1 MLNVLIVDDD
11 TRFTAALS
19 EYMQAE
25 GFNVRVAA
33 TLQEAKSEF
42 ASHPPSVVLV
52 DLLLPDG
59 RGLDLL
65 DEFENT
71 ATEALV
77 MTSYPSVDTAVEG
90 LRKKV
95 SDYLTKPIDMTRLKE
110 CLHRLKSNQNMSD
123 ATAEEAFAPK
133 SVAASPATGG
143 ATGWGAFIGRS
154 PSMQRTYTLLEQVA
168 PSDATVFIYGES
180 GSGKELAAESIHR
193 LSGRGGPFLALNC
206 GAVPE
211 NLIGNELFGHERGG
225 FTGASRQHKGYFE
238 RASGGTLF
246 LDEITE
252 MPLDMQVNLLRVLE
266 TGAVIRIGGTEEI
279 KVDVRLIAASN
290 RDPVQAVKDK
300 KLRED
305 LYFRLM
311 VLPVHLP
318 PLRERAGD
326 IELLALHF
334 MQQFNQ
340 ERGQNKQLS
349 RDSLI
354 ELTKHSW
361 PGNVRELKNAL
372 FRMYL
377 LSEGSIITATHV
389 SQLLSLLAHNA
400 GNRSAAP
407 SAGVSLEDV
416 ERNLIF
422 ATLERFEGNKRLTAE
437 SLGVSLKTLYNKLK
451 RYGEEKT
458 GT

>member
-11 TRFTAALS
+11 ARFTTALS

-25 GFNVRVAA
+25 GFNVRVAG
-33 TLQEAKSEF
+33 TLQQAKNEF
-42 ASHPPSVVLV
+42 ANYPPSVVLV

-71 ATEALV
+71 EALV

-90 LRKKV
+90 IRKKV
-95 SDYLTKPIDMTRLKE
+95 SDYLTKPLDMSRLKE
-110 CLHRLKSNQNMSD
+110 CLHRLKSNQNQHVGVDNPGD
-123 ATAEEAFAPK
+123 AGKGSSAD
-133 SVAASPATGG
+133 PANGS
-143 ATGWGAFIGRS
+143 AVGWGAFIGRS
-154 PSMQRTYTLLEQVA
+154 ASMEKTYTLLEQVA

-193 LSGRGGPFLALNC
+193 LSGRTGPFLALNC

-334 MQQFNQ
+334 MQQFNH
-340 ERGQNKQLS
+340 ERGQNKQLA
-349 RDSLI
+349 RDAVL
-354 ELTKHSW
+354 ELGKHSW

-377 LSEGSIITATHV
+377 LSDGNVITAAHV
-389 SQLLSLLAHNA
+389 SQLLSLLAHSA
-400 GNRSAAP
+400 GNRTSQPAAG
-407 SAGVSLEDV
+407 ASLEDV

>member
-11 TRFTAALS
+11 ARFTTALS

-25 GFNVRVAA
+25 GFNVRVAG
-33 TLQEAKSEF
+33 TLQQAKSEF

-65 DEFENT
+65 DEFEDT
-71 ATEALV
+71 ETEALV

-95 SDYLTKPIDMTRLKE
+95 SDYLTKPIDMTRLKD
-110 CLHRLKSNQNMSD
+110 CLHRLKSNQNLH
-123 ATAEEAFAPK
+123 AEIVGAYSAGNA
-133 SVAASPATGG
+133 VAGLSGG
-143 ATGWGAFIGRS
+143 APGWGAFIGRS
-154 PSMQRTYTLLEQVA
+154 PSMQKTYTLLEQVA

-193 LSGRGGPFLALNC
+193 LSGRSGPFLALNC

-279 KVDVRLIAASN
+279 KVDVRLVAASN
-290 RDPVQAVKDK
+290 RDPVQAVKEK

-349 RDSLI
+349 RDALI
-354 ELTKHSW
+354 ELGRHSW

-377 LSEGSIITATHV
+377 LSEGNVITAAYV
-389 SQLLSLLAHNA
+389 SQMLSLLAHNA
-400 GNRSAAP
+400 ANRSALPAP
-407 SAGVSLEDV
+407 GVSLEDV

>member
-11 TRFTAALS
+11 ARFTAALS

-25 GFNVRVAA
+25 GFNVRVAG
-33 TLQEAKSEF
+33 TLQQAKSEF

-71 ATEALV
+71 ETEALV

-110 CLHRLKSNQNMSD
+110 CLHRLKSNQNMN
-123 ATAEEAFAPK
+123 AESAV
-133 SVAASPATGG
+133 SLVAKSPAGLAG
-143 ATGWGAFIGRS
+143 SAPGWGAFIGRS
-154 PSMQRTYTLLEQVA
+154 PSMQKTYTLLEQVA

-193 LSGRGGPFLALNC
+193 LSGRSGPFLALNC

-279 KVDVRLIAASN
+279 KVDVRLVAASN

-349 RDSLI
+349 RDALL
-354 ELTKHSW
+354 ELSKHSW

-377 LSEGSIITATHV
+377 LSEGNIITAAHV
-389 SQLLSLLAHNA
+389 SQMLSLLAHGA
-400 GNRSAAP
+400 TSRSALP
-407 SAGVSLEDV
+407 TAGVSLEDV

>member
-11 TRFTAALS
+11 IRFTAALS

-25 GFNVRVAA
+25 GFNVRVAG
-33 TLQEAKSEF
+33 TLQQAKNEF
-42 ASHPPSVVLV
+42 ANNPPSVVLV

-71 ATEALV
+71 EALV
-77 MTSYPSVDTAVEG
+77 MTSYPSVDSAVEG

-95 SDYLTKPIDMTRLKE
+95 SDYLTKPLDMSRLKE
-110 CLHRLKSNQNMSD
+110 CLHRLKSNQSQVNNPGDDTDSSAGSAD
-123 ATAEEAFAPK
+123 D
-133 SVAASPATGG
+133 SPQ
-143 ATGWGAFIGRS
+143 GWGAFIGRS
-154 PSMQRTYTLLEQVA
+154 ARMQKTYTLLEQVA

-193 LSGRGGPFLALNC
+193 LSRRAGPFLALNC

-279 KVDVRLIAASN
+279 KVDVRLVAASN
-290 RDPVQAVKDK
+290 RDPVQAVRDK

-334 MQQFNQ
+334 MHQFNQ
-340 ERGQNKQLS
+340 ERGQNKQLA
-349 RDSLI
+349 RDAVL
-354 ELTKHSW
+354 ELGKHSW
-361 PGNVRELKNAL
+361 PGNVRELRNAL

-377 LSEGSIITATHV
+377 LSDGNVITAAHV
-389 SQLLSLLAHNA
+389 SQMLSLLAHSASNRNSQPAA
-400 GNRSAAP
+400 GA
-407 SAGVSLEDV
+407 SLEDV

>member
-11 TRFTAALS
+11 ARFTAALS
-19 EYMQAE
+19 EYMRAE
-25 GFNVRVAA
+25 GFNVRVAG
-33 TLQEAKSEF
+33 TLQQAKSEF

-71 ATEALV
+71 EALV

-95 SDYLTKPIDMTRLKE
+95 SDYLTKPIDMSRLKE
-110 CLHRLKSNQNMSD
+110 CLHRLKSNQNLSAENASD
-123 ATAEEAFAPK
+123 ASKA
-133 SVAASPATGG
+133 SAASSGVGSAL
-143 ATGWGAFIGRS
+143 GWGAFIGRS
-154 PSMQRTYTLLEQVA
+154 PSMQKTYTLLEQVA

-193 LSGRGGPFLALNC
+193 LSGRTGPFLALNC

-279 KVDVRLIAASN
+279 KVDVRLVAASN

-311 VLPVHLP
+311 VLPVRLP
-318 PLRERAGD
+318 PLRERVGD

-340 ERGQNKQLS
+340 ERGQNKQLA
-349 RDSLI
+349 RDALI
-354 ELTKHSW
+354 ELGKHSW
-361 PGNVRELKNAL
+361 PGNVRELKNGL

-377 LSEGSIITATHV
+377 LSEGNVITATHV
-389 SQLLSLLAHNA
+389 TQMLSLLAHNA
-400 GNRSAAP
+400 SNRTSLPAP
-407 SAGVSLEDV
+407 GVSLEDV

>member
-1 MLNVLIVDDD
+1 LFMLNVLIVDDD
-11 TRFTAALS
+11 IRFTDALS

-25 GFNVRVAA
+25 GFNVRVAG
-33 TLQEAKSEF
+33 TLEQARSEF
-42 ASHPPSVVLV
+42 ASYAPSVVLV

-65 DEFENT
+65 NEFENSD
-71 ATEALV
+71 TEALV
-77 MTSYPSVDTAVEG
+77 MTSYPSVDSAVEG

-95 SDYLTKPIDMTRLKE
+95 SDYLTKPLDMTRLKE
-110 CLHRLKSNQNMSD
+110 CLHRLKSSQ
-123 ATAEEAFAPK
+123 
-133 SVAASPATGG
+133 AAVVENSKHTFSN
-143 ATGWGAFIGRS
+143 TDLTNDDINGWGAFIGRS
-154 PSMQRTYTLLEQVA
+154 ESMRRTYALLEQIA
-168 PSDATVFIYGES
+168 PSDGTVFIYGES

-193 LSGRGGPFLALNC
+193 LSKRPGPFLALNC

-266 TGAVIRIGGTEEI
+266 TGAVIRIGGSEEI
-279 KVDVRLIAASN
+279 KVDVRLVAASN
-290 RDPVQAVKDK
+290 RDPMQAIRDK

-311 VLPVHLP
+311 VLPVKLP
-318 PLRERAGD
+318 SLREREGD
-326 IELLALHF
+326 IALLAKYF
-334 MQQFNQ
+334 MRQFNQ
-340 ERGQNKQLS
+340 ERGQNKKLT
-349 RDSLI
+349 DDALA
-354 ELTKHSW
+354 ELGKHSW

-372 FRMYL
+372 FRVYL
-377 LSEGSIITATHV
+377 LTEGNIISAAHV
-389 SQLLSLLAHNA
+389 SQMLSLMADTSI
-400 GNRSAAP
+400 GGPRAP
-407 SAGVSLEDV
+407 VTGTSLEDV

-422 ATLERFEGNKRLTAE
+422 ATLERFEGNKKLTAE

-451 RYGEEKT
+451 RYGEENT

>member
-11 TRFTAALS
+11 SRFTAALS

-25 GFNVRVAA
+25 GFNVRVAG
-33 TLQEAKSEF
+33 TLQQAKSEF

-65 DEFENT
+65 DEFEDT
-71 ATEALV
+71 ETEALV

-95 SDYLTKPIDMTRLKE
+95 SDYLTKPIDMTRLKD
-110 CLHRLKSNQNMSD
+110 CLHRLKSNQSPH
-123 ATAEEAFAPK
+123 AESVGAFGGGNAAAGLPVGAP
-133 SVAASPATGG
+133 
-143 ATGWGAFIGRS
+143 GWGAFIGRS
-154 PSMQRTYTLLEQVA
+154 PSMQKTYTLLEQVA

-193 LSGRGGPFLALNC
+193 LSGRSGPFLALNC

-279 KVDVRLIAASN
+279 KVDVRLVAASN
-290 RDPVQAVKDK
+290 RDPVQAVKEK

-334 MQQFNQ
+334 MQQFNH
-340 ERGQNKQLS
+340 ERGQNKQLA
-349 RDSLI
+349 RDALI
-354 ELTKHSW
+354 ELGKHSW

-377 LSEGSIITATHV
+377 LSDGNVITAAYV
-389 SQLLSLLAHNA
+389 SQMLSLLAHNA
-400 GNRSAAP
+400 ANRSALPAP
-407 SAGVSLEDV
+407 GVSLEDV

>member
-1 MLNVLIVDDD
+1 
-11 TRFTAALS
+11 
-19 EYMQAE
+19 
-25 GFNVRVAA
+25 
-33 TLQEAKSEF
+33 
-42 ASHPPSVVLV
+42 
-52 DLLLPDG
+52 
-59 RGLDLL
+59 
-65 DEFENT
+65 
-71 ATEALV
+71 
-77 MTSYPSVDTAVEG
+77 
-90 LRKKV
+90 
-95 SDYLTKPIDMTRLKE
+95 
-110 CLHRLKSNQNMSD
+110 
-123 ATAEEAFAPK
+123 
-133 SVAASPATGG
+133 
-143 ATGWGAFIGRS
+143 
-154 PSMQRTYTLLEQVA
+154 
-168 PSDATVFIYGES
+168 
-180 GSGKELAAESIHR
+180 
-193 LSGRGGPFLALNC
+193 
-206 GAVPE
+206 
-211 NLIGNELFGHERGG
+211 
-225 FTGASRQHKGYFE
+225 
-238 RASGGTLF
+238 LF

-266 TGAVIRIGGTEEI
+266 TGAVIRIGGTDEI
-279 KVDVRLIAASN
+279 KVDVRLVAASN

-340 ERGQNKQLS
+340 ERGQNKQLA
-349 RDSLI
+349 REAVL
-354 ELTKHSW
+354 ELGKHSW

-377 LSEGSIITATHV
+377 LSEGSVITAEYV
-389 SQLLSLLAHNA
+389 SQMLSLLAHST
-400 GNRSAAP
+400 GRSALPAT
-407 SAGVSLEDV
+407 GVSLEDV

>member
-11 TRFTAALS
+11 IRFTDALS
-19 EYMQAE
+19 QYMQAE
-25 GFNVRVAA
+25 GFNVRVAG
-33 TLQEAKSEF
+33 TLEQAKNEF
-42 ASHPPSVVLV
+42 ANHPPSVVLV

-65 DEFENT
+65 DEFEDSN
-71 ATEALV
+71 TEALV
-77 MTSYPSVDTAVEG
+77 MTSYPSVDSAVEG
-90 LRKKV
+90 LRRKV
-95 SDYLTKPIDMTRLKE
+95 SDYLTKPLDMSRLKE
-110 CLHRLKSNQNMSD
+110 CLGRLKSNQNTG
-123 ATAEEAFAPK
+123 AGTAGGIPVGTD
-133 SVAASPATGG
+133 STGRS
-143 ATGWGAFIGRS
+143 AVSGWGAFIGRS
-154 PSMQRTYTLLEQVA
+154 PSMLKTYTLLEQVA

-193 LSGRGGPFLALNC
+193 LSDRTGPFLALNC

-279 KVDVRLIAASN
+279 KVDVRLVAASN

-340 ERGQNKQLS
+340 ERGQNKQLA
-349 RDSLI
+349 REAVL
-354 ELTKHSW
+354 ELCKHSW
-361 PGNVRELKNAL
+361 PGNVRELRNAL

-377 LSEGSIITATHV
+377 LSEGSVITAEYV
-389 SQLLSLLAHNA
+389 SQMLSLLVHNTGRTSLPA
-400 GNRSAAP
+400 S
-407 SAGVSLEDV
+407 GVSLEDV

>member
-11 TRFTAALS
+11 IRFTDALS

-25 GFNVRVAA
+25 GFNVRVAG
-33 TLQEAKSEF
+33 TLEQAKNEF

-65 DEFENT
+65 DEFEDAN
-71 ATEALV
+71 TEALV
-77 MTSYPSVDTAVEG
+77 MTSYPSVDSAVEG
-90 LRKKV
+90 LRRKV
-95 SDYLTKPIDMTRLKE
+95 SDYLTKPLDMSRLKE
-110 CLHRLKSNQNMSD
+110 CLGRLKSNQN
-123 ATAEEAFAPK
+123 ANAAGAAPAGTD
-133 SVAASPATGG
+133 SAGRPAVS
-143 ATGWGAFIGRS
+143 GWGAFIGRS
-154 PSMQRTYTLLEQVA
+154 PSMQKTYTLLEQVA

-193 LSGRGGPFLALNC
+193 LSDRTGPFLALNC

-326 IELLALHF
+326 IDMLALHF

-349 RDSLI
+349 REAVL
-354 ELTKHSW
+354 ELGKHSW

-377 LSEGSIITATHV
+377 LSEGNVITAEHV
-389 SQLLSLLAHNA
+389 SQLLSLLAHGTGGRA
-400 GNRSAAP
+400 SLPAP
-407 SAGVSLEDV
+407 GASLEDV

>member
-11 TRFTAALS
+11 IRFTDALS

-25 GFNVRVAA
+25 GFNVRVAG
-33 TLQEAKSEF
+33 TLEQAKSEF

-65 DEFENT
+65 DEFENSN
-71 ATEALV
+71 TEALV

-90 LRKKV
+90 LRRKV
-95 SDYLTKPIDMTRLKE
+95 SDYLTKPLDMSRLKE
-110 CLHRLKSNQNMSD
+110 CLGRLKSNQNTGIG
-123 ATAEEAFAPK
+123 TAGQIP
-133 SVAASPATGG
+133 AAKDSTGRPAVN
-143 ATGWGAFIGRS
+143 GWGAFIGRS
-154 PSMQRTYTLLEQVA
+154 PTMQKTYTLLEQVA

-193 LSGRGGPFLALNC
+193 LSDRTGPFLALNC

-340 ERGQNKQLS
+340 ERGQNKQLAPAAV
-349 RDSLI
+349 L
-354 ELTKHSW
+354 ELGKHSW
-361 PGNVRELKNAL
+361 PGNVRELRNAL

-377 LSEGSIITATHV
+377 LSEGSVITAEYV
-389 SQLLSLLAHNA
+389 SQMLSLLVHNA
-400 GNRSAAP
+400 GGRAAAP
-407 SAGVSLEDV
+407 ATGASLEDV